1 MSDAALPTT
10 AAAPTRREPFLTPR
24 RQRFLTSV
32 VLALICAIWVY
43 PLVWMIAA
51 SLKPNSELFSNP
63 GLIPNDPTFENY
75 VRAWTEAN
83 IQRYFFNT
91 LFVAVGSVVITT
103 ISAAL
108 MGYVLG
114 RRPLPGK
121 WFLMGLMV
129 FTLFIPQGYTIIPV
143 FELLSDLGLG
153 QSLWG
158 LTLATC
164 GHSIV
169 IFTLLFAGYFAQMPK
184 ELEEAARMDGVG
196 PVKTFWYVMLP
207 LSKPIV
213 VTVVVLQTLQAW
225 NDFLL
230 PLVITLANP
239 AMRTLSVGIY
249 SFKGENFVDWGGM
262 TSASAIAIVPVIILF
277 LLLQRYFIDGLAG
290 AVKG

>member
-1 MSDAALPTT
+1 MRDAATRSFSLPR
-10 AAAPTRREPFLTPR
+10 RREALLSPQAR
-24 RQRFLTSV
+24 RTVTSV
-32 VLALICAIWVY
+32 VLAGVCAIWVY
-43 PLVWMIAA
+43 PIVWMLSA
-51 SLKPNSELFSNP
+51 SFKSNNEIFGDT
-63 GLIPNDPTFENY
+63 GLIPDAPTVENY
-75 VRAWTEAN
+75 IRAWQEAN
-83 IQRYFFNT
+83 IGQYFFNT
-91 LFVAVGSVVITT
+91 LFVTVGSVIVTT

-114 RRPLPGK
+114 RRPIPGK
-121 WFLMGLMV
+121 TVLMGLML

-143 FELLSDLGLG
+143 FELLTNMGLG

-158 LTLATC
+158 LMLATC

-169 IFTLLFAGYFAQMPK
+169 IFTFLFAGYFQQMPK
-184 ELEEAARMDGVG
+184 ELEEASLMDGVG
-196 PVKTFWYVMLP
+196 PLKTFWYVMLP

-239 AMRTLSVGIY
+239 DLRTLSVGVY
-249 SFKGENFVDWGGM
+249 SFRGEHFIDWGGM
-262 TSASAIAIVPVIILF
+262 NAASAITIIPIIILF
-277 LLLQRYFIDGLAG
+277 LFLQRYFIDGLAG